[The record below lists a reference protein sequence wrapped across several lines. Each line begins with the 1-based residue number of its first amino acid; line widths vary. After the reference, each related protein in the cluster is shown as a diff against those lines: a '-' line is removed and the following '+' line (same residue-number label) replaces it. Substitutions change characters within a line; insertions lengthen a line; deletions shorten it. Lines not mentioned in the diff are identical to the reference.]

1 MQAAVTPGLSRR
13 FKQLKKWE
21 QSRYNE
27 VYACPCCRGRFRL
40 AKAMDDGHVFEIAK
54 VVDAGEMLFLH
65 LGEKTLPR
73 WQGFDFHILIHF
85 ACVLMRF

>member
-1 MQAAVTPGLSRR
+1 MEGGEKSSKGFLELYRMQAAVTPGLSRR

-40 AKAMDDGHVFEIAK
+40 AKAMDDGNVFEIAK
-54 VVDAGEMLFLH
+54 VVDAGEILFWH
-65 LGEKTLPR
+65 LGEKILPP
-73 WQGFDFHILIHF
+73 F
-85 ACVLMRF
+85 